1 MSAHELDHVA
11 FAVPSWQSAG
21 HSVHRTL
28 GARWVSGFHQGSF
41 SPCQLELA
49 EGMRLELLQPPAG
62 GGGFIAEHLAR
73 SAGAANPHH
82 ITFKVADIH
91 AAKDLARS
99 AGVRTILENLE
110 NQWWK
115 ELFLHP
121 KDTGLGFL
129 VQLVQTELALDGN
142 DEVTAPGAVDCP
154 WDEQPAEQNPA
165 QRLDFIAGSIHDAV
179 QARLVLGTVLGAQIT
194 DLEDDPKTQ
203 LFSWPLGSSLVLRV
217 NESIPPGLHALSFT
231 DPSTPVPILD
241 AGLLQ
246 ALHRSGSRF
255 EALGLDILTGQRAH
269 AA

>member
-21 HSVHRTL
+21 PSVHRTL

-62 GGGFIAEHLAR
+62 GGGFVAEHLAR
-73 SAGAANPHH
+73 TGGAANPHH
-82 ITFKVADIH
+82 ITFKVSDIH
-91 AAKDLARS
+91 ASMELARA
-99 AGVRTILENLE
+99 AGVRTILQNLD

-142 DEVTAPGAVDCP
+142 DGITAPGAAPCP
-154 WDEQPAEQNPA
+154 WEEQPSAQNPPE
-165 QRLDFIAGSIHDAV
+165 RLDFIAGSIRDAA
-179 QARLVLGTVLGAQIT
+179 QARLVLGAVLGARVT
-194 DLEDDPKTQ
+194 SLEFDPASQ
-203 LFSWPLGSSLVLRV
+203 LFSWPQGSRLVLRV
-217 NESIPPGLHALSFT
+217 DENAPPGLQSLSFT
-231 DPSTPVPILD
+231 DSSAPAPDLD

-246 ALHRSGSRF
+246 ALRGAGSRF
-255 EALGLDILTGQRAH
+255 QALGLDILTGQRAH

>member
-21 HSVHRTL
+21 ASVHRTL

-73 SAGAANPHH
+73 THGAANPHH
-82 ITFKVADIH
+82 ITFKVSDIH
-91 AAKDLARS
+91 AAKDLARA
-99 AGVRTILENLE
+99 AGVRTILENLQ

-129 VQLVQTELALDGN
+129 VQLVQTGLALDGN
-142 DEVTAPGAVDCP
+142 DEITAPGAADCP
-154 WDEQPAEQNPA
+154 WDEQPATQNPA
-165 QRLDFIAGSIHDAV
+165 QRLDFISGSIRDAA

-194 DLEDDPKTQ
+194 DLDFDEATQ

-217 NESIPPGLHALSFT
+217 GESTPPGLQSLSFT
-231 DPSTPVPILD
+231 APSTPAPILD

-246 ALHRSGSRF
+246 ALHGSGHRF

>member
-11 FAVPSWQSAG
+11 FAVPSWLHAG
-21 HSVHRTL
+21 TSVHRTL

-49 EGMRLELLQPPAG
+49 EGMRLELLQPPDG
-62 GGGFIAEHLAR
+62 GGGFVAEHLAR
-73 SAGAANPHH
+73 TGGAANPHH
-82 ITFKVADIH
+82 ITFKVSDIH
-91 AAKDLARS
+91 ASMALARS

-129 VQLVQTELALDGN
+129 VQLVQTELALDGK
-142 DEVTAPGAVDCP
+142 DDITAPGAASCP
-154 WDEQPAEQNPA
+154 WDEQPAVQNSA
-165 QRLDFIAGSIHDAV
+165 QRLDFIAGSIRDAA
-179 QARLVLGTVLGAQIT
+179 QARLVLGTVLGAQVT
-194 DLEDDPKTQ
+194 SLEFDPQTY

-217 NESIPPGLHALSFT
+217 DGNAPPGLQALSFT
-231 DPSTPVPILD
+231 DPLTPAPILD

-246 ALHRSGSRF
+246 ALRGSGRRY